1 MQAGS
6 RVSGSTYIIMPKA
19 VLDRSFS
26 AWISMSRRSSNGFCF
41 HSNQVLQRAGELQ
54 SGQGHPIGPSS
65 WIGGSDLQIH
75 EALPANEMCGLTSSA
90 RHVGA
95 MTRDVCETSV
105 TEWLEE
111 IHSRQA
117 LDAPTA

>member
-65 WIGGSDLQIH
+65 WIGGSETAHLIGRECLMNLQI
-75 EALPANEMCGLTSSA
+75 TSSA